1 MSSTTALTKLSLI
14 CAPQV
19 HLLHLQDSIL
29 KHTQVVEVRNGLLPL
44 SFLFVYA
51 DQVLDEMP
59 E

>member
-1 MSSTTALTKLSLI
+1 MALTKLSLL

-19 HLLHLQDSIL
+19 HLLHLHDSIL
-29 KHTQVVEVRNGLLPL
+29 KSQVVEVRNGLLPL
-44 SFLFVYA
+44 SFLFVDA